1 MGAGM
6 RAPILPTL
14 LLVAAACTS
23 AGAADDA
30 ARLTTRADLGRQLF
44 AKHCASCHGDDA
56 RGGGPA
62 GAKLDPKAT
71 DLTLIAKRNGGA
83 FPYMRVYGVIDGR
96 EPFVAHS
103 SSGTGMPVW
112 GNVFTQSA
120 AMDINDRSAVEG
132 RIMLLTGYLE
142 SIQQK

>member
-6 RAPILPTL
+6 RAPILLPL
-14 LLVAAACTS
+14 LLAAAACTHVGT
-23 AGAADDA
+23 AGDP
-30 ARLTTRADLGRQLF
+30 ARQATRADLGRQLF
-44 AKHCASCHGDDA
+44 VKHCASCHGDDA

-62 GAKLDPKAT
+62 GAKLNPKPT
-71 DLTLIAKRNGGA
+71 DLTQIAKRNGGS

-96 EPFVAHS
+96 EPYVAHS
-103 SSGTGMPVW
+103 SSGTGMPIW
-112 GNVFTQSA
+112 ANVFTQSA

>member
-6 RAPILPTL
+6 RVPILLPL
-14 LLVAAACTS
+14 LLAAAACTHVGT
-23 AGAADDA
+23 AGDP
-30 ARLTTRADLGRQLF
+30 ARQATRTDLGRQLYL
-44 AKHCASCHGDDA
+44 KYCASCHGNDA

-62 GAKLDPKAT
+62 GAKLDPKPA
-71 DLTLIAKRNGGA
+71 DLTLIAKRNGGS

-103 SSGTGMPVW
+103 ASGTAMPIW
-112 GNVFTQSA
+112 ANVFTQSA

-132 RIMLLTGYLE
+132 RIMLLTSYLE